1 MTLQIGIIG
10 TGWFSKM
17 HADLLAAAEGV
28 KVRAFL
34 GTSKEKAE
42 HAAMPYGAAGYGDLT
57 EMLETERLDAAYICV
72 PPMAHG
78 AIERE
83 LIGRRIPFLVEKPLG
98 LDTELP
104 RSIMAGVKEAGLT
117 TAVGYHFRYQSNI
130 DRMRDLLQGQNTG
143 MVLGRWMDSM
153 PGVSWWRKQNGSGGQ
168 FIEQAT
174 HLADLL
180 RYLAGEVE
188 EVYALYGNRVK
199 HKQEDGVEVADVGT
213 VTLKLESG
221 LIANISN
228 TCVLPAGTE
237 ADGVGL
243 AFYTDQGV
251 LDWNP
256 RRLCR
261 MQPGERT
268 EYFES
273 TNPYQKETEAFLH
286 ALRTGDRSR
295 IRSDYADAFKTQAVT
310 CAALESASTG
320 KPVRVRFE

>member
-1 MTLQIGIIG
+1 MALQIGMIG
-10 TGWFSKM
+10 TGWFSKV

-42 HAAMPYGAAGYGDLT
+42 RMALSYGAAGYGDLT
-57 EMLETERLDAAYICV
+57 EMLDTEQLDAAYVCV
-72 PPMAHG
+72 PPMSHG

-83 LIGRRIPFLVEKPLG
+83 LIRRRIPFLVEKPLG
-98 LDTELP
+98 LDAELP
-104 RSIMAGVKEAGLT
+104 RSIMTEVEETGLIT
-117 TAVGYHFRYQSNI
+117 SVGYHFRYQSNV
-130 DRMRDLLQGQNTG
+130 DRMRELLRRQQSG
-143 MVLGRWMDSM
+143 MVLGRWMDGM
-153 PGVSWWRKQNGSGGQ
+153 PGVAWWRKQNGSGGQ
-168 FIEQAT
+168 FIEQTT

-180 RYLAGEVE
+180 RYLAGEVQ
-188 EVYALYGNRVK
+188 EVYALYGSRVK
-199 HKQEDGVEVADVGT
+199 HEQEEGVDVADVGT

-228 TCVLPAGTE
+228 TCILPAGTE

-256 RRLCR
+256 QRLCR
-261 MQPGERT
+261 IQPGERT
-268 EYFES
+268 EYRES

-310 CAALESASTG
+310 CAALESAGTG
-320 KPVRVRFE
+320 KPVRVGYE

>member
-1 MTLQIGIIG
+1 MALQIGIIG
-10 TGWFSKM
+10 TGWFSKV

-42 HAAMPYGAAGYGDLT
+42 HAAQPYGAAGYGDLT
-57 EMLETERLDAAYICV
+57 EMLETERLDAAYVCV
-72 PPMAHG
+72 PPMSHG

-83 LIGRRIPFLVEKPLG
+83 LILRRIPFLAEKPLG
-98 LDTELP
+98 LDTDVP
-104 RSIMAGVKEAGLT
+104 RSILAGVEEAGLLT
-117 TAVGYHFRYQSNI
+117 SVGYHFRYQSNM
-130 DRMRDLLQGQNTG
+130 DKMKELLRQQKAG
-143 MVLGRWMDSM
+143 MVLGRWMDGM

-168 FIEQAT
+168 FIEQTT

-188 EVYALYGNRVK
+188 EVYALYGSRVK
-199 HKQEDGVEVADVGT
+199 HEQEEGVEVSDVGT
-213 VTLKLESG
+213 VTLKLKSG
-221 LIANISN
+221 LVANISN

-243 AFYTDQGV
+243 AVYTDQGV

-256 RRLCR
+256 RRLSWIR
-261 MQPGERT
+261 PGERT
-268 EYFES
+268 EYREPS
-273 TNPYQKETEAFLH
+273 NLYQKETEAFLH

-295 IRSDYADAFKTQAVT
+295 IRSDYADAYKTQAVT
-310 CAALESASTG
+310 CAALESAGTG
-320 KPVRVRFE
+320 KPVRVNYE